1 MLQLCCYSSVQNK
14 GKQKNTMQ
22 GGVKWIEYTRVFL
35 TMRNLKYAMAQ
46 AHFESSLEKNEAS
59 LSGVPRR
66 VGKRWLGVGVDSL
79 GSQLP
84 WGGEEKLE
92 DTCHSVVS

>member
-1 MLQLCCYSSVQNK
+1 MQNK

-22 GGVKWIEYTRVFL
+22 GGVKWIEYRTVFL
-35 TMRNLKYAMAQ
+35 TMRNLKYAVAQ
-46 AHFESSLEKNEAS
+46 AHFESSLEKKQAF

-66 VGKRWLGVGVDSL
+66 VGKRWLRVGVDSL

-84 WGGEEKLE
+84 WGGEERLE
-92 DTCHSVVS
+92 DICHFRILL